1 MAHSRAAELE
11 PWSSEASAF
20 PHPSPQRL
28 RLWREEGIQVQVT
41 RDSQCGTFL
50 PQALLGTEGRRGVR
64 AASVAL
70 EELKGFIQTQCLAWT
85 PRQTMAS
92 KLLHIQLSLL
102 QRDSSLSL
110 PFCQPPPNAHLLTPS
125 PPSPCPHAFFF
136 LNPTFS
142 RLCSDCEHQ
151 RVSTA

>member
-1 MAHSRAAELE
+1 M
-11 PWSSEASAF
+11 
-20 PHPSPQRL
+20 
-28 RLWREEGIQVQVT
+28 QVT
-41 RDSQCGTFL
+41 RVSPGGTFL
-50 PQALLGTEGRRGVR
+50 PQALLGAEGRRGVR

-92 KLLHIQLSLL
+92 KLLHIQLSLF
-102 QRDSSLSL
+102 QRDSSLSDSL
-110 PFCQPPPNAHLLTPS
+110 HQMPTFSPPS